1 MIFYR
6 KTVSSRFRYQN
17 NTQFDK
23 KSVSFDNIDYQ
34 LKNEKFLLFLN
45 LLKFGNNTNNSVF

>member
-17 NTQFDK
+17 NTQFVK
-23 KSVSFDNIDYQ
+23 KSVSFENIDYQ
-34 LKNEKFLLFLN
+34 LKNEKFLFFFKLIEIQ
-45 LLKFGNNTNNSVF
+45 K